1 MVTTGSNPR
10 WKNWVNSR
18 NPKAKAKAILSQA
31 RRRQVERP
39 VGGKVQRLGREEP
52 IR

>member
-1 MVTTGSNPR
+1 MVTTGSNPC
-10 WKNWVNSR
+10 WKNRVNSR
-18 NPKAKAKAILSQA
+18 NPKAKAKATLSQA

-39 VGGKVQRLGREEP
+39 VGGKVQRLGCEEP